1 MMIIGLGLFVVLLFV
16 GAPVFVAL
24 TASGIFLATTAL
36 DLPLSMLAQQFYVSI
51 DSFILMA
58 VPYFI
63 FSGNILLNCGPSR
76 YLFRFLESLVGHL
89 PGGMAAAAVLAC
101 MIFGALSGSGI
112 ATVVAIGSIAIPEM
126 LRLGYSKPASM
137 GLITCSGTLG
147 QMIPPSIYMV
157 LFASLVQGDVATYFL
172 AGVLPGI
179 FIGMML
185 LITAVYMA
193 YRGGMRTKPAAP
205 WKERKDSFLQ
215 AFPVLLMP
223 LIVLGGIY
231 GGIFTPT
238 EAAAVSIVYSLLIS
252 RFVYRTLT
260 LQNFAKSA
268 RDAMVGTAVIFIILG
283 GATLLATTLTYL
295 KLPQLL
301 MESVTGMGL
310 SPLMLLFAIIL
321 LFFVLGTVMD
331 AVPIMYITIPILLPI
346 LKVAQIDLVHFNVIT
361 VAAMMVAQVT
371 PPFGMA
377 LFAMAGIF
385 REPVGM
391 VVRGSLPYLAVLMF
405 ATLVIVL
412 FPGLSLFLPNL
423 MAGR

>member
-1 MMIIGLGLFVVLLFV
+1 MIIGLLLFAGLLAL
-16 GAPVFVAL
+16 GAPVFLAL
-24 TASGIFLATTAL
+24 ASAGIYLALAVV
-36 DLPLSMLAQQFYVSI
+36 DLPLSTLAQQFYVSM
-51 DSFILMA
+51 DSFVLMA

-63 FSGNILLNCGPSR
+63 LSGNILLNCGPSR
-76 YLFRFLESLVGHL
+76 FLFRFLDTLVGHL

-101 MIFGALSGSGI
+101 MIFGALSGSGV

-126 LRLGYSKPASM
+126 LRLGYSKPNSM

-157 LFASLVQGDVATYFL
+157 LFATLVQGDVSTYFL
-172 AGVLPGI
+172 SGVIPGL
-179 FIGMML
+179 FIGGLL
-185 LITAVYMA
+185 LIAAVFVA
-193 YRGGMRTKPAAP
+193 WRGGMRTEPRASWGVRGAAF
-205 WKERKDSFLQ
+205 KQ

-252 RFVYRTLT
+252 HFVYRTLT
-260 LQNFAKSA
+260 RENFARSV
-268 RDAMVGTAVIFIILG
+268 RDAMAGTAVIFIILG
-283 GATLLATTLTYL
+283 GATLLAATVTYL
-295 KLPQLL
+295 RLPHLL
-301 MESVTGMGL
+301 MTGVTELGL
-310 SPLMLLFAIIL
+310 TPTMLLLAITA
-321 LFFVLGTVMD
+321 LFFALGTVMD
-331 AVPIMYITIPILLPI
+331 PVPIMYITVPILLPA
-346 LKVAQIDLVHFNVIT
+346 LKLAQIDLVHFNVIT

-385 REPVGM
+385 REPVGT
-391 VVRGSLPYLAVLMF
+391 VVRGALPYLAVLMF
-405 ATLVIVL
+405 GTLVIVF
-412 FPGLSLFLPNL
+412 FPGLSLFLPHL